1 LKAVADRALAID
13 FGAEAAVRV
22 GGARGLARHPSV
34 ALGAAILALVVAIG
48 LLAPWLGTR
57 DPGQIDPVFRNRRP
71 GAERVVRSADGS
83 EAKRTYWMGTDSLG
97 RDVYSRVLYGARVS
111 LVVGVTVALI
121 SATVGLAIGLLAGYL
136 RWLDAI
142 VMRVMDGLMSI
153 PAILL
158 AIGLVSLSRAG
169 LRTVVLAIV
178 IPEVPRVV
186 RLVRS
191 VVLSLREEPY
201 VEAAVALGAR
211 TPVLLMRHVLPNT
224 LAPLIVQ
231 ATFVCASAILVE
243 AILSFLGVGIPPET
257 PTWGNIMAEGR
268 ALFRVFPHNILF
280 PGVFLAATVLAVN
293 MLGDGL
299 RDMLDPR
306 IRKRL

>member
-1 LKAVADRALAID
+1 ML
-13 FGAEAAVRV
+13 V
-22 GGARGLARHPSV
+22 GGV
-34 ALGAAILALVVAIG
+34 ILALVV
-48 LLAPWLGTR
+48 LLAALAPVLGTT
-57 DPGQIDPVFRNRRP
+57 DPARVEPVMRNKRP
-71 GAERVVRSADGS
+71 GAVSTVRNVDGT
-83 EAKRTYWMGTDSLG
+83 ETVRTHWMGTDSLG
-97 RDVYSRVLYGARVS
+97 RDVYSRVIYGARVS

-121 SATVGLAIGLLAGYL
+121 SAAVGLAIGLVAGYV
-136 RWLDAI
+136 RWLDGI
-142 VMRVMDGLMSI
+142 VMRIMDGLMSI

-169 LRTVVLAIV
+169 LRSVILAIV

-191 VVLSLREEPY
+191 LVLSVREEPY

-211 TPVLLMRHVLPNT
+211 LPALLGRHVMPNT
-224 LAPLIVQ
+224 VAPLVVQ
-231 ATFVCASAILVE
+231 ATFICAAAIIVE
-243 AILSFLGVGIPPET
+243 AILSFLGVGIPPAT

-268 ALFRVFPHNILF
+268 TLFRLFPHNILF
-280 PGVFLAATVLAVN
+280 PGVFLAVTVLAVN

-306 IRKRL
+306 TRKQI

>member
-1 LKAVADRALAID
+1 LKAVADALA
-13 FGAEAAVRV
+13 APAAVPEASVRAGIARNLLRHRSMAF
-22 GGARGLARHPSV
+22 GG
-34 ALGAAILALVVAIG
+34 AILAVIVAIAV
-48 LLAPWLGTR
+48 LAPLLGTVN
-57 DPGQIDPVFRNRRP
+57 PAQIDPAARNRRP
-71 GAERVVRSADGS
+71 GAEGVQRGVDGTQTPI
-83 EAKRTYWMGTDSLG
+83 TYWMGTDSLG
-97 RDVYSRVLYGARVS
+97 RDVYSRVVYGARVS
-111 LVVGVTVALI
+111 LVVGVAVASI
-121 SATVGLAIGLLAGYL
+121 SAALGLVIGVLAGYL
-136 RWLDAI
+136 RWLDSV

-169 LRTVVLAIV
+169 LRTVILAIV

-186 RLVRS
+186 RLVRA
-191 VVLSLREEPY
+191 VVLSIREEPY

-211 TPVLLMRHVLPNT
+211 TPMLLARHVLPNT
-224 LAPLIVQ
+224 VAPLIVQ

-268 ALFRVFPHNILF
+268 ALFRIFPHNILF
-280 PGVFLAATVLAVN
+280 PGLFLAATVLAVN

>member
-1 LKAVADRALAID
+1 MSWFANR
-13 FGAEAAVRV
+13 
-22 GGARGLARHPSV
+22 SV
-34 ALGAAILALVVAIG
+34 LLGAAILAAVVAVG
-48 LLAPWLGTR
+48 ALAPVLATN
-57 DPGQIDPVFRNRRP
+57 DPTVIDPTARNRKP
-71 GAERVVRSADGS
+71 GAERTVRGDDGRPR
-83 EAKRTYWMGTDSLG
+83 AVRYWMGTDTLG
-97 RDVYSRVLYGARVS
+97 RDVYSRVVYGARIS
-111 LVVGVTVALI
+111 LLIGVTVALV
-121 SATVGLAIGLLAGYL
+121 SALVGLVIGLLAGYV
-136 RWLDAI
+136 RALDGI
-142 VMRVMDGLMSI
+142 VMRVMDGLMAI

-169 LRTVVLAIV
+169 LRSVILAIV

-191 VVLSLREEPY
+191 LVLSIREEPY
-201 VEAAVALGAR
+201 VEAAIALGAR
-211 TPVLLMRHVLPNT
+211 TPALLRRHVVPNT
-224 LAPLIVQ
+224 LAPLVVQ
-231 ATFVCASAILVE
+231 ATFVCASAILLE

-299 RDMLDPR
+299 RDQLDPR
-306 IRKRL
+306 VSRRL

>member
-1 LKAVADRALAID
+1 MV
-13 FGAEAAVRV
+13 V
-22 GGARGLARHPSV
+22 GGA
-34 ALGAAILALVVAIG
+34 ILTVIVAIAF
-48 LLAPWLGTR
+48 LAPMLGTV
-57 DPGQIDPVFRNRRP
+57 DPAQIEPAARNRRP
-71 GAERVVRSADGS
+71 GAERVVRNADGTQT
-83 EAKRTYWMGTDSLG
+83 RLTYRMGTDSLG

-111 LVVGVTVALI
+111 LIVGVTVALV
-121 SATVGLAIGLLAGYL
+121 SAIVGLVIGVLAGYL
-136 RWLDAI
+136 RWLDGF

-158 AIGLVSLSRAG
+158 AIGLVSLSRAS
-169 LRTVVLAIV
+169 LRTVILAIV

-191 VVLSLREEPY
+191 VVLSIREEPY

-211 TPVLLMRHVLPNT
+211 TPMLLARHVLPNT
-224 LAPLIVQ
+224 MAPLVVQ

-268 ALFRVFPHNILF
+268 ALFRILPHNILL
-280 PGVFLAATVLAVN
+280 PGIFLAATVLAVN

-306 IRKRL
+306 IGKRL

>member
-1 LKAVADRALAID
+1 
-13 FGAEAAVRV
+13 
-22 GGARGLARHPSV
+22 
-34 ALGAAILALVVAIG
+34 
-48 LLAPWLGTR
+48 
-57 DPGQIDPVFRNRRP
+57 
-71 GAERVVRSADGS
+71 
-83 EAKRTYWMGTDSLG
+83 
-97 RDVYSRVLYGARVS
+97 
-111 LVVGVTVALI
+111 
-121 SATVGLAIGLLAGYL
+121 
-136 RWLDAI
+136 
-142 VMRVMDGLMSI
+142 
-153 PAILL
+153 
-158 AIGLVSLSRAG
+158 AG
-169 LRTVVLAIV
+169 LRTVIVAIV

-280 PGVFLAATVLAVN
+280 PGVV
-293 MLGDGL
+293 LGDEGWPL
-299 RDMLDPR
+299 SLTSDKSMECYRNWWPGPGDDMVALMNRSIDLLEELARESDNLFRLNRRGYLFATADPGQVPVFVER
-306 IRKRL
+306 ARE

>member
-1 LKAVADRALAID
+1 MADHAQPTAVPLSVVVAMPRT
-13 FGAEAAVRV
+13 GVRRLV
-22 GGARGLARHPSV
+22 RSRSVLSGGVIL
-34 ALGAAILALVVAIG
+34 AAIVAIG
-48 LLAPWLGTR
+48 LLAPVLGTVNPAR
-57 DPGQIDPVFRNRRP
+57 IDPAGRNQRP
-71 GAERVVRSADGS
+71 GTERLVRSDDGTQ
-83 EAKRTYWMGTDSLG
+83 RTVTYWMGTDSLG
-97 RDVYSRVLYGARVS
+97 RDIYSRVLYGARVS
-111 LVVGVTVALI
+111 LIVGVSVATF
-121 SATVGLAIGLLAGYL
+121 SATIGLFIGLVAGYL
-136 RWLDAI
+136 RWLDNI

-158 AIGLVSLSRAG
+158 AIGLVSISKAG
-169 LRTVVLAIV
+169 LRSVILAIV

-191 VVLSLREEPY
+191 VVLSIREEPY

-211 TPVLLMRHVLPNT
+211 TPALLARHVLPNT
-224 LAPLIVQ
+224 LAPLVVQ
-231 ATFVCASAILVE
+231 ATFICASAIIVE

-268 ALFRVFPHNILF
+268 ALFRVFPHNVLF
-280 PGVFLAATVLAVN
+280 PGIFLAVTVLAVN

-306 IRKRL
+306 TRKQV